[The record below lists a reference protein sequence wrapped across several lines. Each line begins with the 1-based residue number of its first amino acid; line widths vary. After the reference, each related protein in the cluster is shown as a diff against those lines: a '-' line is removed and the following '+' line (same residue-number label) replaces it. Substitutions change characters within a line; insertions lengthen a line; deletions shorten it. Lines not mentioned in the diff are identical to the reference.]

1 MTRGARL
8 TLVLAAATGV
18 VASVAAEAGD
28 SALLPE
34 VYVHLQAAR
43 YAPTETAFKWD
54 GWIGGGVGLLR
65 VEGVTLYGTADV
77 ETIIGDEKRT
87 FDANQANYH
96 LEGGLRRAIGG
107 GELRLYFH
115 HVSRHYVDRPK
126 TQAVDWNV
134 LGLGVKGRFTGPLPG
149 RFALGIGHTTQASLV
164 AYRWETMTEA
174 ELDLV
179 TWPTGAAYLAGDA
192 RFVTREPS
200 ALFPEK
206 RFVDFNVEGGLR
218 FTRGS
223 RTLRAFVAWDH
234 RNDVLLELPG
244 VKNRALIGIRVS
256 FGEQGTYAGPT
267 SGASP

>member
-1 MTRGARL
+1 MTHGARL
-8 TLVLAAATGV
+8 SLALAVATGV

-28 SALLPE
+28 SALLTE
-34 VYVHLQAAR
+34 VSVHLQAAR

-65 VEGVTLYGTADV
+65 VDGVTLYGTADV
-77 ETIIGDEKRT
+77 ETIIGGEKRT

-107 GELRLYFH
+107 GEARLFFH

-134 LGLGVKGRFTGPLPG
+134 LGLGVKSRFPGGLPG
-149 RFALGIGHTTQASLV
+149 RFAFGIGHTTQASLV
-164 AYRWETMTEA
+164 AYRWEATAEA

-179 TWPTGAAYLAGDA
+179 PWPTGAAYLESDA

-200 ALFPEK
+200 AVFPEK
-206 RFVDFNVEGGLR
+206 RFVDFKVEGGLR

-234 RNDVLLELPG
+234 RNDALLELPG
-244 VKNRALIGIRVS
+244 VKDRALIGLRIG
-256 FGEQGTYAGPT
+256 FGEQGIEARPT